1 MPFGLSTIG
10 GMAAART
17 RTRLDAR
24 ARSGA
29 ETPVRL
35 SGRFRS
41 LPEARPF
48 VHALGLPSFAAWGRW
63 ATSPARPAD
72 IPSDPDRAYAQ
83 AGWTAGRT
91 GWAPNIPEV
100 GGPPTGAP
108 VVHSRSAEPL
118 SRARP
123 GRRACTDERPPATD
137 L

>member
-1 MPFGLSTIG
+1 
-10 GMAAART
+10 MAAART

-48 VHALGLPSFAAWGRW
+48 VHALGLPSFAAWRRW
-63 ATSPARPAD
+63 ATSPARPTD

-83 AGWTAGRT
+83 AGWTD
-91 GWAPNIPEV
+91 WADWLATEHP
-100 GGPPTGAP
+100 
-108 VVHSRSAEPL
+108 R
-118 SRARP
+118 
-123 GRRACTDERPPATD
+123 GRRLAAQGRRSPTR
-137 L
+137 LG

>member
-1 MPFGLSTIG
+1 MLRVMPFGLSTIG

-29 ETPVRL
+29 ETPVRP

-48 VHALGLPSFAAWGRW
+48 VHALGLPSFTAWRRW

-72 IPSDPDRAYAQ
+72 IPSNPDRAYAQ
-83 AGWTAGRT
+83 AGWTDWTDWLGTAHPGGGRL
-91 GWAPNIPEV
+91 
-100 GGPPTGAP
+100 
-108 VVHSRSAEPL
+108 SRSAEPDPEDGPVRM
-118 SRARP
+118 S
-123 GRRACTDERPPATD
+123 GRRP
-137 L
+137 LI